1 MPTLTT
7 LSFLPGKGRVSAQ
20 RWRGFFGAGQEY
32 TPRHL
37 LAPPDRFAHRAP
49 MRNPL
54 RTLLIVLAIVVLAI
68 VILQFLPNERPVGPV
83 EQDVTNELVG
93 G

>member
-1 MPTLTT
+1 
-7 LSFLPGKGRVSAQ
+7 
-20 RWRGFFGAGQEY
+20 
-32 TPRHL
+32 
-37 LAPPDRFAHRAP
+37 

-54 RTLLIVLAIVVLAI
+54 RTLLIVLAIVVIAI
-68 VILQFLPNERPVGPV
+68 VVLQFLPNERAVGPV